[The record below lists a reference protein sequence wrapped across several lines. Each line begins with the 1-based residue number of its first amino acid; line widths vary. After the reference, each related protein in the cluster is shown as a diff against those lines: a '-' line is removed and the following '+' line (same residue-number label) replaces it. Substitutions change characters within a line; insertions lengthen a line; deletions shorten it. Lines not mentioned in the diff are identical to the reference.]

1 MRIRTQFIIT
11 ILLFGITLA
20 AIIASVIVTN
30 QRVEKAS
37 RQEEIANHIARGA
50 GDLSYL
56 SSDYLMYRESQQLSR
71 WQSSYASFSNDV
83 ASLKTDTP
91 EQQALVRNI
100 QANEQRLKEVF
111 DSVVSAVA
119 SASPNQSEAINPML
133 FQVSWS
139 RISVQSQALV
149 SDASRLSQLLSVQ
162 ADQLQRTNL
171 IFIFA
176 MIAVFAAYFL
186 VSYLIIQQRLLKSIA
201 VLQAGTAAVGAG
213 NLDFRIDKK
222 QKDEIG
228 DLSRA
233 FNRMAVNLKSLT
245 ASKAELEKQIE
256 ERKKA
261 EAEISHLASFP
272 ELNPSPVL
280 ELDAQGKIT
289 YINPAA
295 RRLFPDLS
303 TLGIRHPL
311 LAGWQTTVS
320 ELQSHKTRII
330 TRDINF
336 GDYWYEL
343 TTAYVAL
350 IKSYRVYGQNITER
364 KKVEQIKDEFIGLV
378 SHELKT
384 PITVVIGSV
393 YTAMSKGISR
403 KDAQLLLQD
412 AASSAESLA
421 TIVDNLLELSRA
433 QANRLMIRREKI
445 DIAETI
451 GTILD
456 KLRGKSAAHKLHVD
470 IPAGLPPVF
479 ADRVRM
485 ERILNNLVD
494 NAVKY
499 SPNGGDITVF
509 IQKEDDCLVV
519 GVKDQGIGISTEG
532 QAKLFQPFE
541 RLEMLDGVG
550 GVGLGLNVCRR
561 LVEAH
566 GGRIWVESVPD
577 KGATFFFSLPLA

>member
-1 MRIRTQFIIT
+1 LRIRTQFIIT

-20 AIIASVIVTN
+20 AIIASLIVTN

-37 RQEEIANHIARGA
+37 RQEEIANNIARGA

-83 ASLKTDTP
+83 ARLKTDTP

-119 SASPNQSEAINPML
+119 SASPNQSESINPML

-149 SDASRLSQLLSVQ
+149 SDASRLSQLLSIQ

-186 VSYLIIQQRLLKSIA
+186 ASYLIIQQRLLKSIA
-201 VLQAGTAAVGAG
+201 VLQAGAAAIGAG

-222 QKDEIG
+222 RKDEIG

-245 ASKAELEKQIE
+245 ASKTDLEREIS

-261 EAEISHLASFP
+261 EAQISHLASFP
-272 ELNPSPVL
+272 ELNPDPVL
-280 ELDAQGKIT
+280 ELDAQGHIR
-289 YINPAA
+289 YLNPAA
-295 RRLFPDLS
+295 ATLFPDLPTS
-303 TLGIRHPL
+303 GIQHPL
-311 LAGWQTTVS
+311 LAGWQTTVD
-320 ELQSHKTRII
+320 ELKTHKTRII
-330 TRDINF
+330 TRDINT
-336 GDYWYEL
+336 GDHWYEL
-343 TTAYVAL
+343 TIAYV
-350 IKSYRVYGQNITER
+350 ISIQSYRIYGQDITER
-364 KKVEQIKDEFIGLV
+364 KKLEQIKDEFIGLV

-403 KDAQLLLQD
+403 KEAQLLLQD

-433 QANRLMIRREKI
+433 QADRLMIRREKI

-451 GTILD
+451 GAIVD
-456 KLRGKSAAHKLHVD
+456 KLRGKSEAHKLLVD
-470 IPAGLPPVF
+470 IPAGLPPVL
-479 ADRVRM
+479 ADNVRM

-499 SPNGGDITVF
+499 SPNDGDITVF
-509 IQKEDDCLVV
+509 ARKENDCLVV
-519 GVKDQGIGISTEG
+519 GVKDQGIGISKED

-541 RLEMLDGVG
+541 RLELLDSVG
-550 GVGLGLNVCRR
+550 GVGLGLIVCRR

-566 GGRIWVESVPD
+566 GGRIWVESEPD
-577 KGATFFFSLPLA
+577 KGATFLFTLPLA